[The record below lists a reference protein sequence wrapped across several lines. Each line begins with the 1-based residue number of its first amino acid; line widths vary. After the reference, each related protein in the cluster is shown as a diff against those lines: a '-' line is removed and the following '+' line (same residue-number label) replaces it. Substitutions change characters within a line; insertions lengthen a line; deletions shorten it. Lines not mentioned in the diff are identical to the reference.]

1 MTTTKTRSELGASNL
16 SKGKAWMYDL
26 ARWLREQ
33 GFLGADVIGGNGRA
47 DLAGLLD
54 WTVEAKYVADD
65 NKMPAALD
73 QALRDQ
79 QARGT
84 RWHVV
89 LRKRIR
95 KTPAGGLAIMTIEQW
110 AQIARLL
117 DDLPG
122 LIAYARQFDVDGDP
136 MMMRV
141 TKILDRM
148 EGL

>member
-1 MTTTKTRSELGASNL
+1 MTIVKTRSELGASNL

-26 ARWLREQ
+26 ARYLREQ
-33 GFLGADVIGGNGRA
+33 GFRGADVIGGNGRA
-47 DLAGLLD
+47 DLAGLTE

-95 KTPAGGLAIMTIEQW
+95 KAPDGGLAIMTIGQW
-110 AQIARLL
+110 ATIARLL
-117 DDLPG
+117 D
-122 LIAYARQFDVDGDP
+122 
-136 MMMRV
+136 
-141 TKILDRM
+141 K

>member
-26 ARWLREQ
+26 ARWLRET
-33 GFLGADVIGGNGRA
+33 GFPGADVIGGTKRA

-54 WTVEAKYVADD
+54 WTVECKYVADD
-65 NKMPAALD
+65 AKMPAALD

-79 QARGT
+79 GERGT

-89 LRKRIR
+89 LRKRVR
-95 KTPAGGLAIMTIEQW
+95 KGPPGGLAIMTIGHW
-110 AQIARLL
+110 AEIARLL
-117 DDLPG
+117 D
-122 LIAYARQFDVDGDP
+122 
-136 MMMRV
+136 
-141 TKILDRM
+141 K